1 MPPQFFELGVLLC
14 LIVLVSAGVL
24 LWLQS
29 QKKRLHPMV
38 QVLALILLV
47 TLLLASLRYGTGI
60 TGAVTSSTS
69 TADNPFRQA
78 LEMLNERYPS
88 YTTTNNINGISR
100 DVLFKRFQEMEK
112 LELQE
117 LIPQVSALKLLIQD
131 APSSGQSGIYNMRM
145 TSEIQARW
153 KELRDALEKRAQ

>member
-1 MPPQFFELGVLLC
+1 MPPQFIELGVLLC
-14 LIVLVSAGVL
+14 IIVLVSAGVL
-24 LWLQS
+24 FWLQS
-29 QKKRLHPMV
+29 QKKRVHPLV

-47 TLLLASLRYGTGI
+47 TMLLASLHYGTGI
-60 TGAVTSSTS
+60 NGAVTSSTS

-78 LEMLNERYPS
+78 LRMLNESYPS

-100 DVLFKRFQEMEK
+100 DVLFKRFQDMEK
-112 LELQE
+112 LELE
-117 LIPQVSALKLLIQD
+117 DLKPKVSVLKVLIQD

>member
-1 MPPQFFELGVLLC
+1 MPPQFIELGVLLC
-14 LIVLVSAGVL
+14 LIVLISAGVL

-60 TGAVTSSTS
+60 NGAVTNSTS

-112 LELQE
+112 LELDE
-117 LIPQVSALKLLIQD
+117 LKPKVSAIKALIQD

-153 KELRDALEKRAQ
+153 NELRQALEKRAQ